1 LARTTSKKIQLDF
14 VFILF
19 LYLSLFQ
26 TMTPSRSCPK
36 KTALNVTR
44 IVSSL
49 REKLE
54 NRPAAEGPIGERGTD
69 NSHHA
74 EGKGRRNRHG
84 ASFSASSQSIGRD
97 QNQRCL
103 A

>member
-1 LARTTSKKIQLDF
+1 
-14 VFILF
+14 VFI
-19 LYLSLFQ
+19 YLSLFQ
-26 TMTPSRSCPK
+26 TMTPSHSCPK
-36 KTALNVTR
+36 KTALNATR

-54 NRPAAEGPIGERGTD
+54 NRPAEEGPIAERGAD
-69 NSHHA
+69 NSHHV

-84 ASFSASSQSIGRD
+84 ASFSASPQSIGRD